1 MLELPKL
8 RTARDQNDEPSL
20 MAWGKFLAAT
30 SDEELEMLAM
40 QNPVLRQAKD
50 ALDRLSADDEA
61 RMRAEQREM
70 AQISYEL
77 DMGVVWREGNAAG
90 KAEGKAEGKADLVQ
104 HLLTLKFGELT
115 PALRERV
122 ADATETELQRW
133 SERLLSAGTLNDVF
147 AS

>member
-1 MLELPKL
+1 
-8 RTARDQNDEPSL
+8 
-20 MAWGKFLAAT
+20 
-30 SDEELEMLAM
+30 M

-77 DMGVVWREGNAAG
+77 DMGVVWREG
-90 KAEGKAEGKADLVQ
+90 KADLVL
-104 HLLTLKFGELT
+104 HLLSLKFGELT
-115 PALRERV
+115 PALRERI
-122 ADATETELQRW
+122 ASASEMELQRW
-133 SERLLSAGTLNDVF
+133 SERLLTAGSLNDVF

>member
-20 MAWGKFLAAT
+20 VAWGKFLAAT
-30 SDEELEMLAM
+30 SDEELETLAM
-40 QNPVLRQAKD
+40 QNPVLKQAKD

-90 KAEGKAEGKADLVQ
+90 KAEGKADLVQ
-104 HLLTLKFGELT
+104 HARAPLPPECLVNALQDRPY
-115 PALRERV
+115 PASGPLV
-122 ADATETELQRW
+122 PGK
-133 SERLLSAGTLNDVF
+133 SVRLPRRG
-147 AS
+147 

>member
-1 MLELPKL
+1 VLELPKL

-20 MAWGKFLAAT
+20 VAWGKFLAAT
-30 SDEELEMLAM
+30 SDEELETLAM
-40 QNPVLRQAKD
+40 QNPVLKQAKD

-90 KAEGKAEGKADLVQ
+90 KAEGKADLVQ
-104 HLLTLKFGELT
+104 HLLTLKFGELA
-115 PALRERV
+115 PALRERI
-122 ADATETELQRW
+122 AGASEAELQRW
-133 SERLLSAGTLNDVF
+133 SERLLSAGSLNDVF